1 MLKLVKYIVSNLVDF
16 PDKISLSESTDETNT
31 IIIHLQVDPQDM
43 GRVIGKNGKIIS
55 AVRELIRVKAVKQ
68 NKKVRLILD
77 EVLSET
83 TE

>member
-16 PDKISLSESTDETNT
+16 PDKINLSEAIDETNT

-55 AVRELIRVKAVKQ
+55 AIRELIRVKAVKQ
-68 NKKVRLILD
+68 DKKVRLILD
-77 EVLSET
+77 EVSPET